1 MTRTDEQG
9 TTPVPGGEVWW
20 RRIGDGPGTPLLLL
34 HGGPGMSSLGSA
46 DWLGD
51 LPDQRPVVFYDQLGG
66 GRSERPGDPALW
78 TVERFVAELE
88 AVRSGLGLSDV
99 VLAGHSWG
107 TMLATS
113 YLATRPAGV
122 RGVVLASP
130 CLDAQQWARDQLEH
144 LAALPADVRDTIER
158 CERDGSTDS
167 AEYDAA
173 MRVFYARHLC
183 RLDPW
188 PDVVEELLAELN
200 TDVYGRMWGSSEW
213 HVTGTLRGFD
223 ARPVLPTIDV
233 PVLFT
238 AGEHDEARPA
248 TVRAQA
254 ALVPDAEVHVLPGAS
269 HLTYVE
275 VPDEHRAAVAGF
287 LDRRGL

>member
-1 MTRTDEQG
+1 
-9 TTPVPGGEVWW
+9 
-20 RRIGDGPGTPLLLL
+20 
-34 HGGPGMSSLGSA
+34 MSSVGSA
-46 DWLGD
+46 EWLGD
-51 LPDQRPVVFYDQLGG
+51 LPEDRPVVFYDQLGG
-66 GRSERPGDPALW
+66 GRSDRPQDDSLW
-78 TVERFVAELE
+78 TVDRFVAELA
-88 AVRSGLGLSDV
+88 AVRSALGLDDV

-113 YLATRPAGV
+113 YLATRPTGV
-122 RGVVLASP
+122 RAVVLASP
-130 CLDAQQWARDQLEH
+130 CLDARQWARDQLDH
-144 LAALPADVRDTIER
+144 LAALPADVRATIER
-158 CERDGSTDS
+158 CEREGSTDS
-167 AEYDAA
+167 PAYDAA

-188 PDVVEELLAELN
+188 PDVVEQLLAELN

-213 HVTGTLRGFD
+213 HVTGTLAGFD
-223 ARPVLPTIDV
+223 ARAVLPTLEV

-238 AGEHDEARPA
+238 AGEHDEARPS

-275 VPDEHRAAVAGF
+275 VPDQHRAVVAGF
-287 LDRRGL
+287 LARRGL

>member
-1 MTRTDEQG
+1 
-9 TTPVPGGEVWW
+9 
-20 RRIGDGPGTPLLLL
+20 
-34 HGGPGMSSLGSA
+34 MSSLGSA
-46 DWLGD
+46 GWLGD
-51 LPDQRPVVFYDQLGG
+51 LPASRPVVFYDQLGG
-66 GRSERPGDPALW
+66 GRSDRPQDPSLW
-78 TVERFVAELE
+78 TVDRFVDELG
-88 AVRSGLGLSDV
+88 AVRSALGLVEV
-99 VLAGHSWG
+99 VLVGHSWG

-113 YLATRPAGV
+113 YLATRPEGV
-122 RGVVLASP
+122 RAVVLASP
-130 CLDAQQWARDQLEH
+130 CLDARQWARDQQAH
-144 LAALPADVRDTIER
+144 LAALPVEVRATIER

-188 PDVVEELLAELN
+188 PEVVEDLLGQLN
-200 TDVYGRMWGSSEW
+200 TDVYGLMWGSSEW
-213 HVTGTLRGFD
+213 HVTGTLSEFD

-238 AGEHDEARPA
+238 VGEHDEARPE

-254 ALVPDAEVHVLPGAS
+254 ALVSDAEVRVLPGTS

-275 VPDEHRAAVAGF
+275 APDAHRAAVAGF